1 MSRPETVELWRQRL
15 RRFDAASM
23 TVAQFCQLEGV
34 SQAAFY
40 KWKKTLRELSQQPSP
55 RPTLPTEETQEVRF
69 VPLRLSAAAESRPN
83 IATDHAE
90 HLPVARPLATTT
102 TIELPGGVRIR
113 VEVPTELV
121 PTELGAGRS
130 GGDRS

>member
-1 MSRPETVELWRQRL
+1 MSRPETVELWRRRL
-15 RRFDAASM
+15 QQFDPASM

-55 RPTLPTEETQEVRF
+55 RPTQPTEETQEVRF
-69 VPLRLSAAAESRPN
+69 APLRLSAAAENRVDV
-83 IATDHAE
+83 ATDHAE
-90 HLPVARPLATTT
+90 HLPVAPPLAST

-113 VEVPTELV
+113 VEVPTEF
-121 PTELGAGRS
+121 TSGRS
-130 GGDRS
+130 DGDRS

>member
-1 MSRPETVELWRQRL
+1 MSRLETVELWRQRL

-23 TVAQFCQLEGV
+23 TVAQFCQLAGV

-40 KWKKTLRELSQQPSP
+40 KWKKTLRELSQQPSH
-55 RPTLPTEETQEVRF
+55 RSTQPEVSF
-69 VPLRLSAAAESRPN
+69 VPLRLSAAAENRVDV
-83 IATDHAE
+83 ATDHAE
-90 HLPVARPLATTT
+90 HLPVAPPLAST

-113 VEVPTELV
+113 VEVPTEF
-121 PTELGAGRS
+121 ASRRS

>member
-1 MSRPETVELWRQRL
+1 MSRPETVDLWRQRL
-15 RRFDAASM
+15 QRFYPSSM

-34 SQAAFY
+34 SQASFY

-55 RPTLPTEETQEVRF
+55 RPTQPEVSF
-69 VPLRLSAAAESRPN
+69 VPLRLSAAAENRVDV
-83 IATDHAE
+83 ATDHAE
-90 HLPVARPLATTT
+90 HLPVAPPLAST

-113 VEVPTELV
+113 VEVPTEF
-121 PTELGAGRS
+121 TSGRS

>member
-15 RRFDAASM
+15 QQFDPASM
-23 TVAQFCQLEGV
+23 TVAQLCQLAGV

-55 RPTLPTEETQEVRF
+55 RPTQPEVSF
-69 VPLRLSAAAESRPN
+69 VPLRLSAAAENRVD

-90 HLPVARPLATTT
+90 HVPVAPPLAST
-102 TIELPGGVRIR
+102 TIELPGGVT
-113 VEVPTELV
+113 VHQNQLA
-121 PTELGAGRS
+121 LAG
-130 GGDRS
+130 